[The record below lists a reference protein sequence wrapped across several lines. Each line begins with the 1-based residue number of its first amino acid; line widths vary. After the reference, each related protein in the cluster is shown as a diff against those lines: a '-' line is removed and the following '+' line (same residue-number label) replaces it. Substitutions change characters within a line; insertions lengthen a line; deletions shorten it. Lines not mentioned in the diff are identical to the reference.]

1 MSPGT
6 LALTADLRQIAD
18 EVALWCEKTSDSPRD
33 GARALMAGTAAL
45 AARAAANSRWHEA
58 GILGRRFVAFEL
70 YLERLE
76 GVRR

>member
-1 MSPGT
+1 VSPGT
-6 LALTADLRQIAD
+6 LALSADLRQIAD
-18 EVALWCEKTSDSPRD
+18 EVALWCEKTCDTPRD
-33 GARALMAGTAAL
+33 GARALMSGTAAL
-45 AARAAANSRWHEA
+45 AARAAANGRTYEA